1 MNPKKFSEAMS
12 KIDSKYIDEAIRYK
26 KSGKKHNYIRWAASA
41 ACLALIIAVTASIAA
56 RTQNQIK
63 LSDNSSNVTVCYTS
77 SPIYMQSSSSLI
89 FLTEEELFTHFNTAI
104 FKGRIRN
111 LNNIELNFN
120 GDKNYR
126 AIAEIEVETVYR
138 GSCDIGDKVS
148 VLLPCPIMEDY
159 WVEDTDT
166 VSVMQAGMTGIF
178 MPIVYDDTSVREQNG
193 ARLALKDIADYGF
206 ADGVRYAFLET
217 QNGLVFSRSS
227 YESISD
233 ATTLDEIENYILN
246 MIGQQP

>member
-1 MNPKKFSEAMS
+1 MSPKKFSGNQSE
-12 KIDSKYIDEAIRYK
+12 IDNKYADEMNRYK
-26 KSGKKHNYIRWAASA
+26 KGSKKHSWIAAVV
-41 ACLALIIAVTASIAA
+41 CLALIVAAAVSVIDWA
-56 RTQNQIK
+56 QNQIK
-63 LSDNSSNVTVCYTS
+63 LSDRSSNVTVRYISTPS
-77 SPIYMQSSSSLI
+77 FMQSSSQLVE
-89 FLTEEELFTHFNTAI
+89 LTEEELFTSCDTVI
-104 FKGRIRN
+104 FRGRI
-111 LNNIELNFN
+111 LNISNIEISFN
-120 GDKNYR
+120 GDKDYG

-138 GSCDIGDKVS
+138 GSCNAGDIVS
-148 VLLPCPIMEDY
+148 VLLPSPVMNGF
-159 WVEDTDT
+159 WAEDTDT
-166 VSVMQAGMTGIF
+166 VSSMQAGMTGIF